1 MKPDFSLIQNNIDIK
16 EYLEPSPNNYEY
28 DDVIDEDKRT
38 FCQYYCEKIKDN
50 QMIINTFFITDFI
63 KPKPIKIASLIVKI
77 DIYFLTNCLFY
88 SDSYISQKFNSTEK
102 ETIFSF
108 YSSSV
113 QRFIYSTLVSNIIDY
128 IINFFF
134 VDGTK
139 IKKILLKY
147 KKEPIYLRYEITRIS
162 KSILKYIK
170 ILTNINYFIIIFSW
184 YYLSCFNNV
193 YPNINRECILS
204 SLSIIIVMQIIP
216 FIFAFLETLIRF
228 ISIKCESEKLFK
240 ISLFL
245 S

>member
-1 MKPDFSLIQNNIDIK
+1 MKPDFSLIRNNIDIK

-63 KPKPIKIASLIVKI
+63 KPKPIKIAYLIVTI

-113 QRFIYSTLVSNIIDY
+113 QRFIYSTLASNIIDY

-134 VDGTK
+134 VEGTK
-139 IKKILLKY
+139 IKIILLKN
-147 KKEPIYLRYEITRIS
+147 KKESIYLRYEITRIL
-162 KSILKYIK
+162 KSILKNIK
-170 ILTNINYFIIIFSW
+170 ILIFYQNIKIVNI
-184 YYLSCFNNV
+184 YLFGSKSLENN
-193 YPNINRECILS
+193 
-204 SLSIIIVMQIIP
+204 Q
-216 FIFAFLETLIRF
+216 F
-228 ISIKCESEKLFK
+228 
-240 ISLFL
+240 
-245 S
+245 